1 MKPDLFLLSFLISTA
16 FLGVILYLIRSRK
29 LREQYAL
36 LWLALSLVMMA
47 LSLFPQLLDWLA
59 VRFGVDYAPSL
70 LYLLGLMSVL
80 CIMLHLTMAVSAL
93 TRRVILLTQALAIQE
108 QRCAQM
114 EAGLREKVGQP

>member
-93 TRRVILLTQALAIQE
+93 TRRVILLTQALALQE
-108 QRCAQM
+108 QRCEQM
-114 EAGLREKVGQP
+114 EIRLGKKAGQP